1 MAKRKTPQKIHLEM
15 LDSKAKPACIT
26 GRGPL
31 TSDPDKVTC
40 KGCRGSGT
48 MSRLLMRRMR
58 AKTLER

>member
-1 MAKRKTPQKIHLEM
+1 MAKRKTPQKIHLTM
-15 LDSKAKPACIT
+15 LENMEAPACVT

-58 AKTLER
+58 ENKR

>member
-1 MAKRKTPQKIHLEM
+1 MLQKIHLTM
-15 LDSKAKPACIT
+15 LENMEAPACVT

-58 AKTLER
+58 EGKR